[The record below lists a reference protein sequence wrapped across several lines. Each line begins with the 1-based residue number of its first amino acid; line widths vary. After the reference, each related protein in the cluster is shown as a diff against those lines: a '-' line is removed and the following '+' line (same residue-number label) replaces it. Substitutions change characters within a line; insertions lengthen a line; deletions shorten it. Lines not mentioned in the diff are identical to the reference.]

1 MDPLRRH
8 AVKVLVLFDQGNAQ
22 LKNVRDVYCK
32 KYDIAG
38 IHRQRLTALTN
49 DVIRWRGRLD
59 NWLSGLLNKPNRKIT
74 PELKNILRAGIYE
87 VVMDKKT
94 PVFAAVDTYV
104 EIAKK
109 ILGAGQGKLTNALLR
124 KSAVINSTEKPENS
138 SLNKWYSFPRWLW
151 EKWVKQFGEDKT
163 ISLANYFNEK
173 VKIDIRRIDT
183 QLSNENL
190 QSYCKKNDI
199 VIKPWNN
206 SSIFYNVQHNMSAMQ
221 HLIKSKYVS
230 VQDRAAGMV
239 VELLDPK
246 PGETIL
252 DVCAAPGTK
261 AAYIA
266 ELMKGK
272 GELYVSDVKAN
283 RMEKF
288 EPVFKNV
295 IVAVKNA
302 EKNEFPMADAIL
314 IDAPCS
320 GTGVIGKKPDIRW
333 RRTFEQVYD
342 FVKHQKSIL
351 NHMGQFVKPGGRII
365 YSTCSI
371 EPEENWG
378 VVDAF
383 LKLNA
388 DYFIDMEPNNINDSW
403 RDERGALAPLPFESK
418 TDGMFAVSLTH
429 GPE

>member
-1 MDPLRRH
+1 
-8 AVKVLVLFDQGNAQ
+8 
-22 LKNVRDVYCK
+22 
-32 KYDIAG
+32 
-38 IHRQRLTALTN
+38 
-49 DVIRWRGRLD
+49 
-59 NWLSGLLNKPNRKIT
+59 
-74 PELKNILRAGIYE
+74 
-87 VVMDKKT
+87 
-94 PVFAAVDTYV
+94 
-104 EIAKK
+104 
-109 ILGAGQGKLTNALLR
+109 
-124 KSAVINSTEKPENS
+124 
-138 SLNKWYSFPRWLW
+138 
-151 EKWVKQFGEDKT
+151 
-163 ISLANYFNEK
+163 
-173 VKIDIRRIDT
+173 
-183 QLSNENL
+183 
-190 QSYCKKNDI
+190 
-199 VIKPWNN
+199 
-206 SSIFYNVQHNMSAMQ
+206 
-221 HLIKSKYVS
+221 
-230 VQDRAAGMV
+230 
-239 VELLDPK
+239 
-246 PGETIL
+246 
-252 DVCAAPGTK
+252 
-261 AAYIA
+261 
-266 ELMKGK
+266 
-272 GELYVSDVKAN
+272 SDVKAN
-283 RMEKF
+283 RLEKF

-333 RRTFEQVYD
+333 RRTFEQVND